1 MAVGRLFIVSAP
13 SGAGKSTVIRHLLEQ
28 DLVPAGSLE
37 LSVSH
42 TTRLPRK
49 GEQNGR
55 EYHFVDRADFQEMV
69 RDDQFLEWAEVFGN
83 LYGTSRRA
91 VEPRLR
97 EGIDVLLE
105 IDVEGA
111 RQVLERFPEACGVFL
126 LPPSYQELERR
137 LRHRAL
143 DSPQVIDRRLA
154 VSSWEIRRYES
165 YDYVIVNRDAAYAAQ
180 ALAAAILE
188 KRHRLSSQRDE
199 VLEIL
204 RGFPAEECQS
214 PQ

>member
-1 MAVGRLFIVSAP
+1 MAAGRLFIVSAP
-13 SGAGKSTVIRHLLEQ
+13 SGAGKSTVIRGLFEQ
-28 DLVPAGSLE
+28 GWVPAGSLE

-42 TTRLPRK
+42 TTRQPRK

-55 EYHFVDRADFQEMV
+55 EYHFVDCESFQAMI
-69 RDDQFLEWAEVFGN
+69 RDEQFLEWAEVFGN
-83 LYGTSRRA
+83 LYGTSRLA
-91 VEPRLR
+91 VEPRL
-97 EGIDVLLE
+97 EQGIDILLE

-111 RQVLERFPEACGVFL
+111 RQVLERFPRACGVFL

-165 YDYVIVNRDAAYAAQ
+165 YHYVIVNRDAAYAAQ
-180 ALAAAILE
+180 ALAAIILD
-188 KRHRLSSQRDE
+188 KRHRLNSQRDE

-204 RGFPAEECQS
+204 RGFPAEDE
-214 PQ
+214 